1 MYKIFLMAAHFLHFG
16 FLILLLC
23 QRFQRLDT
31 NALCLSTSSSRGI
44 FVYPLSVFSVFLFYP
59 GLNFK
64 VGGSVESAGSDAK
77 GEKIRLDCQKLLGS
91 GVCLSVSFPYRS
103 SSVLLDSTCSFSL
116 GSYFFVL
123 FPPVTASFSLSS
135 CLVSHQIAPLLPHQS
150 TLQLFADSTLLSTS
164 FSFFSKSTCL
174 LCHLHQY
181 YKGIFLIDARS
192 HTTLC
197 ENSFMMFEHKTETC
211 VCHHINAGIRTRET
225 ENALRHKGQG
235 FACVLGRC
243 VRAQGVGLQGVMNHK
258 EGEAYR
264 RRPPL
269 LFIQENNQTLA
280 QIHTA
285 NLCSQRREKPPHNLC
300 CKNLDL
306 E

>member
-59 GLNFK
+59 DLNFK

-116 GSYFFVL
+116 GSYFFVFSPCNCFL
-123 FPPVTASFSLSS
+123 FSL
-135 CLVSHQIAPLLPHQS
+135 LLPRFPSNSSASATSKHAS
-150 TLQLFADSTLLSTS
+150 AFCRFNFAFHLILFLLKVYMPFMPSPSVLQ
-164 FSFFSKSTCL
+164 
-174 LCHLHQY
+174 
-181 YKGIFLIDARS
+181 R
-192 HTTLC
+192 
-197 ENSFMMFEHKTETC
+197 
-211 VCHHINAGIRTRET
+211 HI
-225 ENALRHKGQG
+225 
-235 FACVLGRC
+235 
-243 VRAQGVGLQGVMNHK
+243 
-258 EGEAYR
+258 
-264 RRPPL
+264 
-269 LFIQENNQTLA
+269 
-280 QIHTA
+280 
-285 NLCSQRREKPPHNLC
+285 S
-300 CKNLDL
+300 D
-306 E
+306 

>member
-1 MYKIFLMAAHFLHFG
+1 MAAHFLHFG

-123 FPPVTASFSLSS
+123 FPPITASFSLSP
-135 CLVSHQIAPLLPHQS
+135 CIVSHQIAPLLPHQS
-150 TLQLFADSTLLSTS
+150 TLQLFADSTLLST
-164 FSFFSKSTCL
+164 
-174 LCHLHQY
+174 
-181 YKGIFLIDARS
+181 
-192 HTTLC
+192 
-197 ENSFMMFEHKTETC
+197 
-211 VCHHINAGIRTRET
+211 
-225 ENALRHKGQG
+225 
-235 FACVLGRC
+235 
-243 VRAQGVGLQGVMNHK
+243 
-258 EGEAYR
+258 
-264 RRPPL
+264 
-269 LFIQENNQTLA
+269 
-280 QIHTA
+280 
-285 NLCSQRREKPPHNLC
+285 
-300 CKNLDL
+300 
-306 E
+306 

>member
-1 MYKIFLMAAHFLHFG
+1 MHFACPQAQTEVYLC
-16 FLILLLC
+16 ILYL
-23 QRFQRLDT
+23 FS
-31 NALCLSTSSSRGI
+31 LS
-44 FVYPLSVFSVFLFYP
+44 FSFILAWISKWGG
-59 GLNFK
+59 GL
-64 VGGSVESAGSDAK
+64 VESAGSDAK

-123 FPPVTASFSLSS
+123 FPPVTASFSLSP
-135 CLVSHQIAPLLPHQS
+135 CIVSHQIAPLLPHQS

-181 YKGIFLIDARS
+181 YKGIFLIGARS

-243 VRAQGVGLQGVMNHK
+243 VRAQGVVLQGVMNHK

>member
-1 MYKIFLMAAHFLHFG
+1 MHFACPQAQTEVYLC
-16 FLILLLC
+16 ILYL
-23 QRFQRLDT
+23 
-31 NALCLSTSSSRGI
+31 
-44 FVYPLSVFSVFLFYP
+44 FSVFLFYP

-64 VGGSVESAGSDAK
+64 VGGSVESTGSDAK
-77 GEKIRLDCQKLLGS
+77 GEKIRRDCQKLLGS
-91 GVCLSVSFPYRS
+91 GVCLSV
-103 SSVLLDSTCSFSL
+103 LLFLIGLHLFSWIPPVACPSALIFCSFFSPL
-116 GSYFFVL
+116 
-123 FPPVTASFSLSS
+123 TASFSLSP
-135 CLVSHQIAPLLPHQS
+135 CIASHQMAPLLPHQS

-174 LCHLHQY
+174 LCHPHQY

-211 VCHHINAGIRTRET
+211 VCHHIKAGIRTRET

-243 VRAQGVGLQGVMNHK
+243 VRVQGVVLQGVMNHK
-258 EGEAYR
+258 EGAAYR

-280 QIHTA
+280 QTHTA
-285 NLCSQRREKPPHNLC
+285 NLCSQRRKTPHTIYVARTLI
-300 CKNLDL
+300 
-306 E
+306 